1 MKIAVIGTGYVG
13 LVTGVCLADK
23 GFDVT
28 CVDIDSKKIQMLNEG
43 RLPIYE
49 PGLKDILD
57 GAVKRNHLT
66 FSTDIKKAVADS
78 KIVFICVGTPSD
90 NEGRADLSAVFSVAK
105 EIALTLKKSPAKEL
119 KVIITK
125 STVPV
130 GTGDKIEQLFDE
142 QGVKNIAVVSN
153 PEFLKEGAA
162 IEDFASPDRVVIGT
176 DSEEVGEI
184 IRDIYLPF
192 TRKTERIFL
201 MDRKSAELTKYA
213 ANAMLALRISFINQ
227 IAALCEKVNAD
238 VSDVRKGVGADS
250 RIGPAFLYPGPGYG
264 GSCFPKDVRALIH
277 LAKDSGCP
285 LTIMESVDSF
295 NNKQKFVL
303 VEKVKNFFGADI
315 KNKTVAVWGLSFK
328 PRTDD
333 VRESPAINIISS
345 LLNSGAEV
353 KAYDP
358 EAIENFRKAGDFSK
372 VVFCSSMYEAV
383 EGADALVVVTD
394 WNEFKMPDFD
404 KIKKLMRTPVIFD
417 GRNLY
422 SPSKMKECG
431 ITYFG
436 LGRVLNRE

>member
-23 GFDVT
+23 GFDVA
-28 CVDIDSKKIQMLNEG
+28 CVDVDSRKIQMLNEG

-66 FSTDIKKAVADS
+66 FSTDIKKVVVSS
-78 KIVFICVGTPSD
+78 KIIFICVGTPSD
-90 NEGRADLSAVFSVAK
+90 NEGRADLSAIFSVAAT
-105 EIALTLKKSPAKEL
+105 IASTLKENPVKEL
-119 KVIITK
+119 KIIITK

-130 GTGDKIEQLFDE
+130 GTGDKIEQIFDE
-142 QGVKNIAVVSN
+142 HNVKNIAVVSN

-162 IEDFASPDRVVIGT
+162 IEDFASPDRVVVGT
-176 DSEEVGEI
+176 DSQEAWETIKEM
-184 IRDIYLPF
+184 YLPF

-201 MDRKSAELTKYA
+201 MDRRSAELTKYA

-227 IAALCEKVNAD
+227 IAALCEKVDAD
-238 VSDVRKGVGADS
+238 VSDVRKGIGSDS

-277 LAKDSGCP
+277 LAKDHKCP

-303 VEKVKNFFGADI
+303 AEKVKNYFGAGL
-315 KNKTVAVWGLSFK
+315 KNKTLAVWGLSFK
-328 PRTDD
+328 PKTDD
-333 VRESPAINIISS
+333 VRESPAISIINNI
-345 LLNSGAEV
+345 LAAGASV

-358 EAIENFRKAGDFSK
+358 EAVENFKRVGDFSR
-372 VVFCSSMYEAV
+372 VVFCSSMYDAV
-383 EGADALVVVTD
+383 ESADALLVVTD
-394 WNEFKMPDFD
+394 WNEFKMPDFER
-404 KIKKLMRTPVIFD
+404 IKKLMRTPVIFD

-422 SPSKMKECG
+422 SPSKMKELG
-431 ITYFG
+431 ISYFG
-436 LGRVLNRE
+436 FGRR